1 MKKQY
6 EAPKL
11 VVLGDIKEITQFGI
25 IERFI
30 SNSGSV
36 SSRTIST
43 NGSSLDLYSG

>member
-1 MKKQY
+1 MRKQY

-11 VVLGDIKEITQFGI
+11 IVLGDIKEITQFGI

-36 SSRTIST
+36 AHRK
-43 NGSSLDLYSG
+43 GSNIGSNIDLYSG